1 MRNLHPQ
8 LLFYRFLDLQKARVA
23 KLHDGFGFQVDEVV
37 VLAELVGAFVLS
49 AVVPK
54 LVLDDKPTVQ
64 KEINGIV

>member
-1 MRNLHPQ
+1 MRNLYPQ

-23 KLHDGFGFQVDEVV
+23 ELHDGFSLQVDEVV

-54 LVLDDKPTVQ
+54 LVLDDQATVEQ
-64 KEINGIV
+64 QLDGII